1 MIFTLFQTGRF
12 IYRWVWL
19 IRLIREP
26 YAASAWLLEFSPE
39 KLLYNFLPINLKWQT
54 WTPPQTS
61 QFSSLKIHNKRTSE
75 RNHNMDSIYHSTMP
89 FRIIRSARLYH
100 LWITEYSL
108 KLSATLGPVRRLRKD
123 ARLIRGI
130 KLNPHTTFFRRQT
143 SLREEPLSDRPCLA
157 CSSSFSQE
165 LSVWGPDSRVRLW
178 IFVFPN
184 WIGPLGG
191 WTNRITELIA
201 RAMLFQ

>member
-39 KLLYNFLPINLKWQT
+39 KLLYNFLSINLRWQT

-130 KLNPHTTFFRRQT
+130 KLNPHTTFFRRQNESSRRT
-143 SLREEPLSDRPCLA
+143 AQWSPLLSLFLEFLSGAQCL
-157 CSSSFSQE
+157 
-165 LSVWGPDSRVRLW
+165 GPRL
-178 IFVFPN
+178 
-184 WIGPLGG
+184 
-191 WTNRITELIA
+191 
-201 RAMLFQ
+201 